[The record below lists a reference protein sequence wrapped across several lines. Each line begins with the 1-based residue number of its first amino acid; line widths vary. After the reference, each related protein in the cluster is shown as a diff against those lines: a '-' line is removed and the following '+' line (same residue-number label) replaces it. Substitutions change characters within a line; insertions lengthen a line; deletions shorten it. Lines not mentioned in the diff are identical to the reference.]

1 MPVDRPVVPP
11 SSIAD
16 GVVPLQ
22 RGLFP
27 LFPLVPPSRRI
38 VHGLGVN
45 RKEALQGQE
54 MV

>member
-1 MPVDRPVVPP
+1 MMQLFPLRRLLW
-11 SSIAD
+11 ALF
-16 GVVPLQ
+16 PLQ
-22 RGLFP
+22 HALFP

-38 VHGLGVN
+38 VSEGGVI